1 MEKVKSENIIENEN
15 LFRALV
21 SVPLAILF
29 VLLSINSVLTSGIV
43 LFQVLFILLA
53 IYFSLSAISYAAH
66 YTNELYDGK
75 TEPLFKNINLSKTI
89 KFLPLAVLFTYIAV
103 NSITTSAHIVF
114 QALSI
119 VMSLLLIL
127 TTIAY
132 AAYYTND
139 CYDETADH

>member
-29 VLLSINSVLTSGIV
+29 VLLSINSVLTTGIV

-114 QALSI
+114 KALSI